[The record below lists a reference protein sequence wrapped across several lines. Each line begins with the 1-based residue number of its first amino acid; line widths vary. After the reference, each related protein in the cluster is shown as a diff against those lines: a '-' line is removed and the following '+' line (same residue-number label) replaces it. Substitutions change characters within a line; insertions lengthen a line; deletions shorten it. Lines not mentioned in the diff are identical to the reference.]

1 MSHDEG
7 RILHEYIKL
16 LSGDTES
23 YDVWLNSLLEAE
35 VPPSATLLSL
45 VDCRGNVNDA
55 QRCLHLYCLEQ
66 PVNESAVY
74 ERLRLELLE
83 EYEAGA
89 MTKDAVVATLFR
101 YSKVIP
107 SCPFERRCRDLSDYY
122 ELAEAGWEDMD
133 KFDAALIAFLR
144 HGDGIDMTGVW
155 GS

>member
-1 MSHDEG
+1 MTREESYY
-7 RILHEYIKL
+7 EYIKL
-16 LSGDTES
+16 VSGDTES
-23 YDVWLNSLLEAE
+23 YDAWLNSLLEAE

-83 EYEAGA
+83 GYEAGA

>member
-1 MSHDEG
+1 MTREEAYY
-7 RILHEYIKL
+7 EYIKI
-16 LSGDTES
+16 LSGDIES
-23 YDVWLNSLLEAE
+23 YDAWLNSLLETE
-35 VPPSATLLSL
+35 VPPSDTLLSL

-74 ERLRLELLE
+74 ERLRMELLE
-83 EYEAGA
+83 GYEAGA

-101 YSKVIP
+101 YSQVIP

-122 ELAEAGWEDMD
+122 ELAEAGWADMD
-133 KFDAALIAFLR
+133 GFDAALIAFLR